1 MRNRKTR
8 KNRNAEYPTPHVEQ
22 DIFQGDILLNVGE
35 VCRLLRVPTATIYQ
49 LTHRGRITHF
59 KIANRL
65 RFRRSEILDWIEERR
80 VRRHQPGAV
89 RLTRTKKSKP
99 LTHPE

>member
-1 MRNRKTR
+1 MRQ
-8 KNRNAEYPTPHVEQ
+8 VEE
-22 DIFQGDILLNVGE
+22 DMLQGDVLLDLGE
-35 VCRLLRVPTATIYQ
+35 VCRLLRVPPATIYQ
-49 LTHRGRITHF
+49 LTHRGRIPHF

-89 RLTRTKKSKP
+89 GLTRTKNSKP
-99 LTHPE
+99 FDAP